1 MYDKYSSIKMQI
13 IETHEKSI
21 SRTLYRTIKLCRV
34 IIFAHFVGAAASI
47 PQIYIPHIIDFT
59 IYFTEIVYKKSNNS
73 LNKMYMYIKKNIVSV
88 RFYIYLFYWIRL
100 YDTVCMTS
108 FLFFLNIND
117 ISFET
122 NICTVHVINDSKG

>member
-1 MYDKYSSIKMQI
+1 M
-13 IETHEKSI
+13 
-21 SRTLYRTIKLCRV
+21 
-34 IIFAHFVGAAASI
+34 GAAASI
-47 PQIYIPHIIDFT
+47 PQIYISHIIDFT
-59 IYFTEIVYKKSNNS
+59 IYFTEIVYQKKSNNS
-73 LNKMYMYIKKNIVSV
+73 LNKMYMYIKKYSFSEVL
-88 RFYIYLFYWIRL
+88 YLFYWIRL